1 MKKAMMVIKE
11 QEILGKDFKVY
22 GTADEPLFLAKNV
35 AEWIGYSK
43 SGNGSYHLSM
53 MVKTVDP
60 DEKMKATILVG
71 GQNRDVLFLTEDG
84 LYEVLMQSRM
94 SIARQ
99 FKKEVKKILKSI
111 RKDGGYI
118 KGEDEFKNGK
128 ISEDEFILKAMK
140 MLSGKVDR
148 ISKERDDALKLA
160 NDKQKQ
166 INITIDCEGTF
177 SWAETSQIISSNG
190 FEIGRNKLT
199 KALRGLGIIKKN
211 NTPYSKNAKYF
222 DVIMKVVN
230 RGSRSDL
237 VPTTR
242 VYGKGIDFIFKQL
255 VKDAEIV

>member
-71 GQNRDVLFLTEDG
+71 GQNREVLFLTEDG

-111 RKDGGYI
+111 RKTGEYKSQNKLPKTYIEALESLVASEKEKERALLLVEEKTKTINMLVHENKLYTTTEIAKEMNLTSARKLNKILNDERIQFKQNSTWVLYSRYSNLGYVSI
-118 KGEDEFKNGK
+118 KQNCLDNGK
-128 ISEDEFILKAMK
+128 IVYDRKWTGEGREFIL
-140 MLSGKVDR
+140 
-148 ISKERDDALKLA
+148 SKF
-160 NDKQKQ
+160 N
-166 INITIDCEGTF
+166 
-177 SWAETSQIISSNG
+177 
-190 FEIGRNKLT
+190 T
-199 KALRGLGIIKKN
+199 KN
-211 NTPYSKNAKYF
+211 EVMYN
-222 DVIMKVVN
+222 
-230 RGSRSDL
+230 
-237 VPTTR
+237 
-242 VYGKGIDFIFKQL
+242 
-255 VKDAEIV
+255 